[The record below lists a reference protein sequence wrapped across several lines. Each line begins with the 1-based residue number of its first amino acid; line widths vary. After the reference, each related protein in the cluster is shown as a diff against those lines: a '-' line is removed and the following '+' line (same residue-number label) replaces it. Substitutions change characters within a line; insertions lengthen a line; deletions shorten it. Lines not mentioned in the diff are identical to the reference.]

1 MTRMMDMCE
10 KILRGC
16 ISLFIRSSSIIISD
30 HSKLSKMFL
39 MENYVTHKELT
50 HFRRHAPVFRT
61 TCPYKPV
68 ITSCFL
74 KPLSSVVSLFCLMA
88 NDWFNKGFVFY
99 DSVLQVSNISGALEV
114 KYTCKVAQAHWKMLS
129 D

>member
-16 ISLFIRSSSIIISD
+16 ISLFILSSSSIIISD
-30 HSKLSKMFL
+30 HSKLSKRFL
-39 MENYVTHKELT
+39 MENCVTRKELT
-50 HFRRHAPVFRT
+50 HSRRLASVFRN

-68 ITSCFL
+68 ITSCFF
-74 KPLSSVVSLFCLMA
+74 KHLSSVVPLFCLMA

-99 DSVLQVSNISGALEV
+99 DSVLQVSSISGALEV
-114 KYTCKVAQAHWKMLS
+114 KYICQVAQTHALRLN
-129 D
+129 